1 MDLHIAKK
9 LRIEI
14 KGQSRVHLLS
24 LLHTKQ
30 ASLILVLLLGS
41 VGYWLAPAD
50 LFPGQYT
57 AHIQVVLPDQTLG
70 AEYPFKLG
78 QSVTDLVRSTTTQ
91 GSYQL
96 IIEGQASFAYTLG
109 ANITYRLQLLDEN
122 GRVYPLIPDQIISI
136 LHGPHYEQLLP
147 ATQQEDGWMVFTMR
161 VPYKAKV
168 TTSLLFAVA
177 TLWLTEVIP
186 LAAAAFLVP
195 IVVVITGVTDATTAL
210 EPFAH
215 PIIVLFLAGFLLAE
229 GLRRTQTDR
238 LIALYILHRAS
249 LKPAYLMLTMMSIT
263 AFLSMWMSNTASVA
277 ILIPIALAVLEKI
290 PDEAGETGFRR
301 ALILGVAYAGAIG
314 GIGSAI
320 GTPANILA
328 MTFLSEFNGVEM
340 AFSDWFA
347 YGLPVVILMVP
358 IIWLYLLFAFRVR
371 LTGLATTFS
380 HDIYKQELNKL
391 GGMKRPQKIIL
402 ALFLII
408 VILWLTEQWHHLPT
422 AIVALAGAF
431 ILFFSNI
438 IQETDLRQINWNA
451 LLTFG
456 GGLAMGT
463 MLVTAGVSDWV
474 ALQLTGLISFPPLLV
489 ILLVAGLTLLA
500 GAFISNTAC
509 AAMLI
514 PLAIPLARILQID
527 PRLLVSVVAIA
538 SSIDFALVMGTPP
551 TMMAYATG
559 FFTTKEIFKRGIVL
573 DLIGLLLLSLGVIWI
588 WQWLGVV
595 TLW

>member
-1 MDLHIAKK
+1 
-9 LRIEI
+9 
-14 KGQSRVHLLS
+14 
-24 LLHTKQ
+24 
-30 ASLILVLLLGS
+30 

-50 LFPGQYT
+50 LLPGQYA
-57 AHIQVVLPDQTLG
+57 AHIQVVLSDQTIT
-70 AEYPFKLG
+70 AEYPFVLSQQAG
-78 QSVTDLVRSTTTQ
+78 DLVRSTTTQ
-91 GSYQL
+91 GFYQL
-96 IIEGQASFAYTLG
+96 IIEGQDSIAYALG
-109 ANITYRLQLLDEN
+109 EQITYRLQLLDEN
-122 GRVYPLIPDQIISI
+122 GRVYPLTLDQVTST
-136 LHGPHYEQLLP
+136 LQSLHYEQPLP
-147 ATQQEDGWMVFTMR
+147 ATQQEDGWLIFKMR

-168 TTSLLFAVA
+168 TTGLLFAVA

-186 LAAAAFLVP
+186 LAAAAFLIP
-195 IVVVITGVTDATTAL
+195 IVVVAADIADATTAF

-229 GLRRTQTDR
+229 GLRRTETDR
-238 LIALYILHRAS
+238 RIALYILHHAS
-249 LKPAYLMLTMMSIT
+249 LKPAYLMLTMMSLT

-290 PDEAGETGFRR
+290 PDEAGQTGFRR

-328 MTFLSEFNGVEM
+328 MTFLSEFNGAEM
-340 AFSDWFA
+340 AFIDWFA

-371 LTGLATTFS
+371 LRGLETTFS
-380 HDIYKQELNKL
+380 RDIYEHELNKL
-391 GGMKRPQKIIL
+391 GSIKRPQKTIL
-402 ALFLII
+402 ILFLII

-422 AIVALAGAF
+422 AIVALTGVF
-431 ILFFSNI
+431 SLFFAGI
-438 IQETDLRQINWNA
+438 VQETDLRQINWNA
-451 LLTFG
+451 LITFG
-456 GGLAMGT
+456 GGLAIGT
-463 MLVTAGVSDWV
+463 MLVTTGVSDWV
-474 ALQLTGLISFPPLLV
+474 ALQLTGLTTFSPLLV

-514 PLAIPLARILQID
+514 PLAIPLARILHID
-527 PRLLVSVVAIA
+527 PRLLVAVVAIA
-538 SSIDFALVMGTPP
+538 SSIDFALVIGTPP